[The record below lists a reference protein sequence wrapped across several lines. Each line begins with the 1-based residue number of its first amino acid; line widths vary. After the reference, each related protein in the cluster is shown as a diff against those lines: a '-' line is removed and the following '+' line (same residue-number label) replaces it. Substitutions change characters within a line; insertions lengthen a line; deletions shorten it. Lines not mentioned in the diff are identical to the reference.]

1 MKTEHCPVYKQL
13 ASSILARKNC
23 IDSGNE
29 DWFDN
34 HSLLI
39 EHIQQNYLPS
49 GSGIDSG
56 CTINVEKYQILEIK
70 SSYHTMDENGCY
82 GRWTDFTVK
91 VKPSLIFDFDISIIG
106 NFGKHQMVKDYLY
119 DVFNDALAQPISRD
133 EIKSIYNGWP

>member
-1 MKTEHCPVYKQL
+1 
-13 ASSILARKNC
+13 
-23 IDSGNE
+23 
-29 DWFDN
+29 
-34 HSLLI
+34 LI

-106 NFGKHQMVKDYLY
+106 NFGKHQMVKDYCMMYSTMLWLSQSAEMKSK
-119 DVFNDALAQPISRD
+119 VFIM
-133 EIKSIYNGWP
+133 GWP